1 MSYTLRGRFES
12 RLAAAMAPLIVGAA
26 LALGLREWWPFAL
39 AGLMLGVGLALDAGV
54 YHRLLPYQPGWLALP
69 LGAFELAAVMGL
81 VRLLAVPAPLRAAL
95 LLFVGAWLLGQ
106 LLTHAVLPL
115 TRLSYGEDGGELGRI
130 GALVAFVVLTV
141 LAAGGGVAW
150 ATRPP
155 TMRLE
160 AGVHRGP
167 LVLDHPQVLV
177 GEPGAVVQ
185 GGLVITSD
193 NVTVKDLTIVGGE
206 NAVDVQE
213 SEDVTLER
221 VHISGAKL
229 DGIHAR
235 LSSVT
240 VRDCLVDAGANTQG
254 IDISFAMMLPPSLVD
269 GCMVVGGAE
278 GIVSHTANVD
288 IRDNDVT
295 GTSLR
300 AITVTEMSMGM
311 VDENRVRD
319 ALGVGIFCGDYSHC
333 EIEDNAVWNTRPDY
347 ASADRTRL
355 GFPIV
360 AHYGAAATLRGNSLG
375 QNTRGAASFL
385 RARIYGG

>member
-1 MSYTLRGRFES
+1 MSYTLRGRLET
-12 RLAAAMAPLIVGAA
+12 RLAAAAAPLVLGAA
-26 LALGLREWWPFAL
+26 LAIGLREWWPFAL
-39 AGLMLGVGLALDAGV
+39 AGLMLGVGITLDAAV
-54 YHRLLPYQPGWLALP
+54 YHRLLPYQPGWLAVP
-69 LGAFELAAVMGL
+69 LGVLELAAVMGL
-81 VRLLAVPAPLRAAL
+81 VRLLEVPAPLRAAL
-95 LLFVGAWLLGQ
+95 LLFIGSWLLGQ

-115 TRLSYGEDGGELGRI
+115 TRLSYAEDGGELGRT
-130 GALVAFVVLTV
+130 GAFVALVVLAV

-155 TMRLE
+155 TVRLD

-167 LVLDHPQVLV
+167 LVLDRPQVLV

-193 NVTVKDLTIVGGE
+193 NVTVRDLTIVGGE

-213 SEDVTLER
+213 SQDVTLER

-240 VRDCLVDAGANTQG
+240 VRDCLVDSGANTQG
-254 IDISFAMMLPPSLVD
+254 IDISFAMTLPPSVVD

-278 GIVSHTANVD
+278 GVVSHMANVD

-333 EIEDNAVWNTRPDY
+333 EIEDNFVWNTRPDY
-347 ASADRTRL
+347 ASSDRTRL

-375 QNTRGAASFL
+375 QNARGAASFL

>member
-1 MSYTLRGRFES
+1 MSYTLRGRLET
-12 RLAAAMAPLIVGAA
+12 RLAAAAAPLIVGAA
-26 LALGLREWWPFAL
+26 IALGLREWWPFAL
-39 AGLMLGVGLALDAGV
+39 AGLMLGAGFALDVAV
-54 YHRLLPYQPGWLALP
+54 YHRLLPYQPGWLSLP
-69 LGAFELAAVMGL
+69 LGALELAAVMGL
-81 VRLLAVPAPLRAAL
+81 VRLLGVPAPLRAAL
-95 LLFVGAWLLGQ
+95 LLFIGSWLLSQ
-106 LLTHAVLPL
+106 LLVQAALPL
-115 TRLSYGEDGGELGRI
+115 TRLSYGEDGGELGRT
-130 GALVAFVVLTV
+130 GALAALLVLAV

-155 TMRLE
+155 TVRLE
-160 AGVHRGP
+160 AGIHRGP

-193 NVTVKDLTIVGGE
+193 NVTVRDLTIVGGE
-206 NAVDVQE
+206 NAVDIQE
-213 SEDVTLER
+213 SEDVRLDG

-240 VRDCLVDAGANTQG
+240 VHDCLVDAGPNTQG
-254 IDISFAMMLPPSLVD
+254 IDISFAMTLPPSIVE

-278 GIVSHTANVD
+278 GIVSHMANVD
-288 IRDNDVT
+288 VRDNDVT

-333 EIEDNAVWNTRPDY
+333 EIEGNFIWNTRPDY

-360 AHYGAAATLRGNSLG
+360 AHYGAAAQLKGNALG
-375 QNTRGAASFL
+375 QNARGAASFL
-385 RARIYGG
+385 HARIYGG

>member
-1 MSYTLRGRFES
+1 MSYTLRGRLET
-12 RLAAAMAPLIVGAA
+12 RLAAAAAPLVVGAA
-26 LALGLREWWPFAL
+26 LAFWLREWWPFAL
-39 AGLMLGVGLALDAGV
+39 AGLMLGVGLTLDAAV
-54 YHRLLPYQPGWLALP
+54 YHRLLAYQAGWLAFP
-69 LGAFELAAVMGL
+69 LGALELAVVMGL
-81 VRLLAVPAPLRAAL
+81 VRLLGVPAPLRPAL
-95 LLFVGAWLLGQ
+95 LIFAGSWLLAQ
-106 LLTHAVLPL
+106 VLTHAVLPL
-115 TRLSYGEDGGELGRI
+115 SRLSYGEDGGELGRT
-130 GALVAFVVLTV
+130 GVLAALVVLGV

-155 TMRLE
+155 TVRLE
-160 AGVHRGP
+160 AGIHRGP

-206 NAVDVQE
+206 NAVDVE
-213 SEDVTLER
+213 DSENVTLDR
-221 VHISGAKL
+221 VHISGADL

-240 VRDCLVDAGANTQG
+240 VRDCLIDAGANTQG
-254 IDISFAMMLPPSLVD
+254 IDISFAMTLTPSVVD

-278 GIVSHTANVD
+278 GIVSHMANVD
-288 IRDNDVT
+288 IRNNDVT

-333 EIEDNAVWNTRPDY
+333 EIEDNVVWNTRPDY

-360 AHYGAAATLRGNSLG
+360 AHYGAAAQLKGNSLG
-375 QNTRGAASFL
+375 QNARGAASFL
-385 RARIYGG
+385 RARIYGE

>member
-1 MSYTLRGRFES
+1 
-12 RLAAAMAPLIVGAA
+12 
-26 LALGLREWWPFAL
+26 
-39 AGLMLGVGLALDAGV
+39 
-54 YHRLLPYQPGWLALP
+54 
-69 LGAFELAAVMGL
+69 
-81 VRLLAVPAPLRAAL
+81 
-95 LLFVGAWLLGQ
+95 
-106 LLTHAVLPL
+106 
-115 TRLSYGEDGGELGRI
+115 
-130 GALVAFVVLTV
+130 
-141 LAAGGGVAW
+141 
-150 ATRPP
+150 
-155 TMRLE
+155 
-160 AGVHRGP
+160 
-167 LVLDHPQVLV
+167 VLDHPQVLV

-193 NVTVKDLTIVGGE
+193 KVTVRDLTIVGGE
-206 NAVDVQE
+206 NAVDVLE

-254 IDISFAMMLPPSLVD
+254 IDISFAMMLPPSVVD

-333 EIEDNAVWNTRPDY
+333 EIEDNFVWNTRPDY

-375 QNTRGAASFL
+375 QNARGAASFL

>member
-1 MSYTLRGRFES
+1 MSYTLRGRLET
-12 RLAAAMAPLIVGAA
+12 RLAAAAAPLVVGAA

-54 YHRLLPYQPGWLALP
+54 YHRLLPYQPGWLGVP
-69 LGAFELAAVMGL
+69 LGALELAAVMGL
-81 VRLLAVPAPLRAAL
+81 VRLLEVSAPLRAAL
-95 LLFVGAWLLGQ
+95 LLFIGSWLLGQ

-115 TRLSYGEDGGELGRI
+115 TRLSYAEDGGELGRT
-130 GALVAFVVLTV
+130 GAFVALVVLAV

-155 TMRLE
+155 TVRLD

-167 LVLDHPQVLV
+167 LVLDRPQVLV

-193 NVTVKDLTIVGGE
+193 NVTVRDLTIVGGE

-213 SEDVTLER
+213 SQDVTLER

-240 VRDCLVDAGANTQG
+240 VRDCLVDSGANTQG
-254 IDISFAMMLPPSLVD
+254 IDISFAMTLPPSVVD

-278 GIVSHTANVD
+278 GVVSHMANVD

-333 EIEDNAVWNTRPDY
+333 EIEDNFVWNTRPDY
-347 ASADRTRL
+347 ASSDRTRL

-375 QNTRGAASFL
+375 QNARGAASFL

>member
-1 MSYTLRGRFES
+1 MSYTLRGRLET
-12 RLAAAMAPLIVGAA
+12 RMAAAAAPLIVGAA
-26 LALGLREWWPFAL
+26 LALWLREWWPFAL
-39 AGLMLGVGLALDAGV
+39 AGLMLGVGLALDVAV

-69 LGAFELAAVMGL
+69 LGALELAAVMGL
-81 VRLLAVPAPLRAAL
+81 VRFLGVPAPLRTAL
-95 LLFVGAWLLGQ
+95 LLFIASWLLGQ
-106 LLTHAVLPL
+106 LLVHAALPF
-115 TRLSYGEDGGELGRI
+115 TRLSYGEDGGELGRT
-130 GALVAFVVLTV
+130 GALVALVVLGV

-155 TMRLE
+155 TVRLE
-160 AGVHRGP
+160 AGIHRGP
-167 LVLDHPQVLV
+167 LMLDHPQVLV

-206 NAVDVQE
+206 NAVDVEE
-213 SEDVTLER
+213 SEDVSLER
-221 VHISGAKL
+221 VHISGAKM

-235 LSSVT
+235 LSSVA

-254 IDISFAMMLPPSLVD
+254 IDISFAMMLPPSVVD

-319 ALGVGIFCGDYSHC
+319 SLGVGIFCGDYSHC
-333 EIEDNAVWNTRPDY
+333 EIEDNLVWNTRPDY

-360 AHYGAAATLRGNSLG
+360 AHYGAAAQLKGNSLG
-375 QNTRGAASFL
+375 QNARGAASFL
-385 RARIYGG
+385 HARIYGG

>member
-1 MSYTLRGRFES
+1 MSYTLRGRLET
-12 RLAAAMAPLIVGAA
+12 RLAAAAAPLLVGAA
-26 LALGLREWWPFAL
+26 LALWLREWWPFAL
-39 AGLMLGVGLALDAGV
+39 VGLMLGVGLALDVGV

-69 LGAFELAAVMGL
+69 LGAVELAAVMGL
-81 VRLLAVPAPLRAAL
+81 VRLLSVPAPVGAAL
-95 LLFVGAWLLGQ
+95 VLFVGSWLLGQ
-106 LLTHAVLPL
+106 LLVHAVLPL
-115 TRLSYGEDGGELGRI
+115 KRLSYGEDGGELGRV
-130 GALVAFVVLTV
+130 GV
-141 LAAGGGVAW
+141 LAALVVLCVLAGSGGVAW

-155 TMRLE
+155 TVRLE
-160 AGVHRGP
+160 AGVHPGP

-177 GEPGAVVQ
+177 GEPGAVVE
-185 GGLVITSD
+185 GGLVVTSN
-193 NVTVKDLTIVGGE
+193 NVTIKDLTIVGGE
-206 NAVDVQE
+206 NAVDVE
-213 SEDVTLER
+213 DSEDVTLER

-254 IDISFAMMLPPSLVD
+254 IDISFAMMLPPSVVD

-319 ALGVGIFCGDYSHC
+319 AMGVGIFCGDYSHC
-333 EIEDNAVWNTRPDY
+333 EIEDNFVWNTRPDY

-360 AHYGAAATLRGNSLG
+360 AHYGAAAQLKGNSLA
-375 QNTRGAASFL
+375 QNARGAASFL
-385 RARIYGG
+385 HARIYGG

>member
-1 MSYTLRGRFES
+1 MSYTLRGRIET
-12 RLAAAMAPLIVGAA
+12 RLAATAAPLVVGAA
-26 LALGLREWWPFAL
+26 LALWLREWWPFAL
-39 AGLMLGVGLALDAGV
+39 AGLMLGVGLGLDVAV
-54 YHRLLPYQPGWLALP
+54 YHRLLPYQAGWLALP
-69 LGAFELAAVMGL
+69 LGALELAVVMGL
-81 VRLLAVPAPLRAAL
+81 VRLLGVPAPLRAAV
-95 LLFVGAWLLGQ
+95 LLFAGAWLLGQ
-106 LLTHAVLPL
+106 VLTHAVLPL
-115 TRLSYGEDGGELGRI
+115 SRLSYGEDGGELGRT
-130 GALVAFVVLTV
+130 GALIALVVLAV
-141 LAAGGGVAW
+141 LAAGGGAAW

-155 TMRLE
+155 TVRLE
-160 AGVHRGP
+160 AGMHRGP

-206 NAVDVQE
+206 NAVDVE
-213 SEDVTLER
+213 DSENVTLER
-221 VHISGAKL
+221 VHVSGADL
-229 DGIHAR
+229 DGIHVR

-254 IDISFAMMLPPSLVD
+254 IDISFAMTLSPSVVD

-278 GIVSHTANVD
+278 GIVSHMANVD

-333 EIEDNAVWNTRPDY
+333 EIEDNFVWNTRPDF

-360 AHYGAAATLRGNSLG
+360 AHYGAAAQLKGNSLG
-375 QNTRGAASFL
+375 QNARGAASFL
-385 RARIYGG
+385 HARIYGE

>member
-1 MSYTLRGRFES
+1 MSYTLRGRFET
-12 RLAAAMAPLIVGAA
+12 RFAAAATPLVMGAA
-26 LALGLREWWPFAL
+26 LALALREWWPFAL
-39 AGLMLGVGLALDAGV
+39 AGLMLGVGLALDVAV

-69 LGAFELAAVMGL
+69 LGALELAAVMGL

-95 LLFVGAWLLGQ
+95 LIFVGSWLLGQ

-115 TRLSYGEDGGELGRI
+115 TRLSYGEDGGELGRT
-130 GALVAFVVLTV
+130 GAVVALVALAV
-141 LAAGGGVAW
+141 LAAGGGLAW

-155 TMRLE
+155 TVRLE

-193 NVTVKDLTIVGGE
+193 NVTVRDLTIVGGE

-254 IDISFAMMLPPSLVD
+254 IDISFAMMLPPSVVD

-333 EIEDNAVWNTRPDY
+333 DIEDNFVWNTRPDY

-355 GFPIV
+355 GFPII

-375 QNTRGAASFL
+375 QNARGAASFL
-385 RARIYGG
+385 HARIYGG

>member
-1 MSYTLRGRFES
+1 MSYTLRGRLET
-12 RLAAAMAPLIVGAA
+12 RLAAAAAPLVVGAA
-26 LALGLREWWPFAL
+26 LAFWLREWWPFAL
-39 AGLMLGVGLALDAGV
+39 AGLMLGVGLTLDAAV
-54 YHRLLPYQPGWLALP
+54 YHRLLAYQAGWLAFP
-69 LGAFELAAVMGL
+69 LGALELAVVMGL
-81 VRLLAVPAPLRAAL
+81 VRLLGVPAPLRPAL
-95 LLFVGAWLLGQ
+95 LIFAGSWLLAQ
-106 LLTHAVLPL
+106 VLTHAVLPL
-115 TRLSYGEDGGELGRI
+115 SRLSYGEDGGELGRT
-130 GALVAFVVLTV
+130 GVLAALVVLGV

-155 TMRLE
+155 TVRLE
-160 AGVHRGP
+160 AGIHRGP

-185 GGLVITSD
+185 RGLVITSD

-206 NAVDVQE
+206 NAVDVE
-213 SEDVTLER
+213 DSENVTLDR
-221 VHISGAKL
+221 VHISGADL

-240 VRDCLVDAGANTQG
+240 VRDCLIDAGANTQG
-254 IDISFAMMLPPSLVD
+254 IDISFAMTLTPSVVD

-278 GIVSHTANVD
+278 GIVSHMANVD
-288 IRDNDVT
+288 IRNNDVT

-333 EIEDNAVWNTRPDY
+333 EIEDNVVWNTRPDY

-360 AHYGAAATLRGNSLG
+360 AHYGAAAQLKGNSLG
-375 QNTRGAASFL
+375 QNARGAASFL
-385 RARIYGG
+385 RARIYGE